1 MATNLYFSQKVKS
14 EQNLYEDIVIESLKM
29 YGQDVYYLPRDLVN
43 EDTILGDDPVS
54 SFNSSHIVEMYI
66 ENTEGFE
73 GEGDLF
79 TRFGVEIRDEATF
92 VVSRKRWEDT
102 VKRYDN
108 EITSVRPS
116 EGDLIYLPL
125 SNSLFQITHV
135 EHEMP
140 FYQLSNLPV
149 YKLRCQLYEYTGE
162 DLDTGVDTIDD
173 IENKYAYKYI
183 LSLSNARDSANAT
196 ATTVGGKVTSIVLT
210 DSGSNYFTA
219 PTVSLIDASGVGA
232 QITATI
238 DSNNGKVSSLTLVD
252 SGTGFASTNPTVRF
266 SAPSP
271 NVFKVGET
279 ITSASGDTTMRGE
292 VVKYSDS
299 DDKLHIIH
307 AGADDGKYHTF
318 VPDKKVVGLTS
329 GAGGIITLV
338 VEDNQL
344 SENEQN
350 TEFSTGSTDFIDF
363 SESNPF
369 GDTENN

>member
-279 ITSASGDTTMRGE
+279 ITSPSGTSTMRGE

-318 VPDKKVVGLTS
+318 ALDNKVVGLTS

-344 SENEQN
+344 SQNEQN
-350 TEFSTGSTDFIDF
+350 TDFSTGSTDFIDF
-363 SESNPF
+363 TETNPF